1 MRQRVH
7 RTADTGRPYGSVSD
21 LAEVLTVV
29 RRKGVTTETAMR
41 KCMGRKPRT
50 AMMATTKMREAM
62 TTAEMTT
69 AEMTA
74 SEMTA
79 SEMTASEM
87 RAAKVSPTEV
97 AAATEMSPATTEMG
111 ATTTAVTTTTTSAA
125 SAERRARQRGHKNQN
140 GNRDA

>member
-50 AMMATTKMREAM
+50 AMMATTEMREAM

-74 SEMTA
+74 A
-79 SEMTASEM
+79 EMTASEM

-97 AAATEMSPATTEMG
+97 AAATEMSPAATEMG
-111 ATTTAVTTTTTSAA
+111 ATTTAVTTTSAA
-125 SAERRARQRGHKNQN
+125 STERRARQRGHKNQN

>member
-50 AMMATTKMREAM
+50 AMMATTEMREAM

-74 SEMTA
+74 A
-79 SEMTASEM
+79 EMTASEM

-97 AAATEMSPATTEMG
+97 AAATEMSPAATEMGATTTEMG
-111 ATTTAVTTTTTSAA
+111 ATTTAVTTTSAA